1 MTIKFYRNWSDT
13 RLVSKNIEEATT
25 LNGTLRNR
33 CSVTDPVFAV
43 ESADPP
49 TVNYM
54 YVPEFNRY
62 YYITSI
68 ESINN
73 GLWSISGHVDVLMS
87 YANQIRAQKAVIAR
101 QQYKYNLYLDD
112 DRLLVTCKRS
122 FSTKAFPNTLPTGG
136 KQICLIL
143 AGSPNG

>member
-1 MTIKFYRNWSDT
+1 MTIKFYRNSSDT
-13 RLVSKNIEEATT
+13 IVVSKNIQETATLT
-25 LNGTLRNR
+25 GTLRNR

-43 ESADPP
+43 ESSDFP

-87 YANQIRAQKAVIAR
+87 YSNQIRTQKAVIAR
-101 QQYKYNLYLDD
+101 QQYNYNLYLDD
-112 DRLLVTCKRS
+112 DRMLVTCKRK
-122 FSTKAFPNTLPTGG
+122 FSTKAFPNKPQTGG
-136 KQICLIL
+136 KQICLVL